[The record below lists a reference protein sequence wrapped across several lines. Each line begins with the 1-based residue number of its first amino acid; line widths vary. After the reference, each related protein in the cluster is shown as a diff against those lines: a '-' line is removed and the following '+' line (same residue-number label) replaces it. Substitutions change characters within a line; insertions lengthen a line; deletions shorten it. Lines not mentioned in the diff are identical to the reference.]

1 MEDPAELYN
10 LVAARLPDDEL
21 EAKPLV
27 HAVLVELA
35 ERLTPEEAADL
46 GAELPEELGDL
57 LAGAS
62 GDGTLEREEFLEALA
77 ARLDVDD
84 STAEAGASAVLR
96 SLREILE
103 PMVSIDQ
110 VLESLPPD
118 LAQLMS

>member
-1 MEDPAELYN
+1 MQDSAALYD
-10 LVAARLPDDEL
+10 LVGARLPDDEL
-21 EAKPLV
+21 DAKAVV

-84 STAEAGASAVLR
+84 STAEAGAIAVLR
-96 SLREILE
+96 SLRELLE